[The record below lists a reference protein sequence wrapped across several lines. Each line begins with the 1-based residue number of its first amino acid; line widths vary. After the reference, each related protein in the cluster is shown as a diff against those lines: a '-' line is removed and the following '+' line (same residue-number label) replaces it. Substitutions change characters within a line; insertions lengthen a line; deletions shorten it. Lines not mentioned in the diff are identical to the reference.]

1 VVTVSFP
8 WPSEEAARPSKKAC
22 GSDLSSVRV
31 ALLLLLLSSSLIK
44 VKSGAVKKH
53 VFRYSRRMLIFIYKL
68 CVMKYRVAAK
78 LRQAL

>member
-1 VVTVSFP
+1 
-8 WPSEEAARPSKKAC
+8 
-22 GSDLSSVRV
+22 V